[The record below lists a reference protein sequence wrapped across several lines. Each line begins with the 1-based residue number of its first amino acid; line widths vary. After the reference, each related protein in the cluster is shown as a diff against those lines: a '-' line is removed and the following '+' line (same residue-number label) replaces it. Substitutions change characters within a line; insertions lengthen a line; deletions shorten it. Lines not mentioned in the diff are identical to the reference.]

1 MLNAI
6 FIIFLFQLIG
16 ELIQKVLEL
25 NIPGPVIGLILLL
38 TVLLLSNKYD
48 RKLVQ
53 DQKINLITSAENLV
67 KYIPLFFLPVGV
79 GVVMHLSFLEDNL
92 VKVLLIIVLGT
103 LMTLALTA
111 LLMEKL
117 LKKKIKN
124 DRPTKTL

>member
-38 TVLLLSNKYD
+38 TVLLLSNKYN
-48 RKLVQ
+48 RKLVE
-53 DQKINLITSAENLV
+53 DQKINLIISAENLV

-117 LKKKIKN
+117 LKNK
-124 DRPTKTL
+124 D

>member
-53 DQKINLITSAENLV
+53 DQKINLIISAENLV

-79 GVVMHLSFLEDNL
+79 GVVMHLSFLVDNL

-117 LKKKIKN
+117 LKNKDKK
-124 DRPTKTL
+124 